1 VSRRSPKRC
10 DYAAG
15 LVDFGKRAVFNGN
28 VAESKWLSFTDSNWL
43 RSVVLPYQP
52 RFINQP
58 ADVYVFWDYGRLML
72 GG

>member
-1 VSRRSPKRC
+1 
-10 DYAAG
+10 
-15 LVDFGKRAVFNGN
+15 

-58 ADVYVFWDYGRLML
+58 ADVYVFSGYGRVMM